1 MISTLIQGGDKMPIT
16 FDNERPIYL
25 QIVEKLKVD
34 ILSGTYKQ
42 GEKLPSVRDLAKEY
56 QVNPNTMQRA
66 FNELEDSGL
75 VYTERG
81 NGRFVSGEQSNML
94 MIKEQLAKARIEEFM
109 NYMYSL
115 DLTTDEIIHMIKRKE
130 ETL

>member
-1 MISTLIQGGDKMPIT
+1 MPIT